1 MKSKLFKSIQA
12 FKEDSFKLETMKGDL
27 AAMLSVGA
35 EKLPVFM
42 KAVRELLSTSVAD
55 HDRIAKDTL
64 PLLGIERGT
73 LDHAFNF
80 AGWLATEFYP
90 HGHAKNDSPEAIAD
104 DMLTL
109 KMMASDQWTLCVG
122 FVTAIKILVQ
132 DFLKAE
138 IEKDRALQRGA
149 PKVVGVDTALFFRN
163 MFRKAPNA
171 EEPK

>member
-1 MKSKLFKSIQA
+1 MKSKLFKNIEA
-12 FKEDSFKLETMKGDL
+12 FKEDSLKLDAVKGDL
-27 AAMLSVGA
+27 AAMLSLGSA
-35 EKLPVFM
+35 KLPAFM
-42 KAVRELLSTSVAD
+42 LAVRELLSTSVSD
-55 HDRIAKDTL
+55 HERIAQQAL
-64 PLLGIERGT
+64 PKLGIERGT
-73 LDHAFNF
+73 LDHAFNV

-90 HGHAKNDSPEAIAD
+90 HGHAKNDTPESIAD

-109 KMMASDQWTLCVG
+109 KMIAADQWTLCVG
-122 FVTAIKILVQ
+122 FISAIKILVQ

-163 MFRKAPNA
+163 VFRKGPKA